1 MAILE
6 KLRVRAGLLLAIVIG
21 LSLPA
26 FVLGDFL
33 NSGGSLFTRS
43 KFEIAEV
50 SGKSIAYT
58 DYETKV
64 KELENIQK
72 MQSGQEGL
80 DEQTV
85 DQIRNV
91 TWENMIQDMLMEK
104 QYDKLGVDVSADEL
118 KDMIAGENPHPAIAQ
133 LFTDPQTGIFN
144 RQAFNNFMQR
154 IQNETEESQ
163 EKTFYL
169 YIENEIFRQRKYQKY
184 LNLVRKGL
192 YATSLETARQQVE
205 SNRTVDGD
213 YLVQNF
219 STISDSM
226 IQVNESDI
234 KKYYTENKNQYK
246 QEESRDIRYVY
257 FEVLPSKADFKA
269 AEQSLESLSPDF
281 VSATDIEQFVN
292 LESDIAFDETN
303 YSKGELPDSL
313 DNFMFNATKGAT
325 FGPYFENNAYKIS
338 RLAAIN
344 YRPDSVKARHIL
356 LRVTQNSAQE
366 VFKQADSL
374 KNLIQKGADFGTLA
388 MMYSSDGSA
397 QTGGDLGWFKEGA
410 MVKPFSDSCFE
421 GKKGEVKLVATQYG
435 LHIIQIQDQS
445 ALIKHI
451 QVGTL
456 VKNVVVGEATDHE
469 YYVKANEFAGINNN
483 YENFNKA
490 IESGKDG
497 FKSDVALRL
506 TPMEKKVNDLV
517 QARQLVTWAYRAD
530 LHEITSNV
538 LKLGNKYVIA
548 AVEKIREEGYTPL
561 EEIRAEVENKVKQ
574 VKKAEKISASIELKK
589 DGAKSLDELAKNLG
603 VPTQTVTQVRFN
615 SSSLGNAG
623 IEPNVIAALNSLEK
637 GKVSQPI
644 IGENGVYVITV
655 NDVVQPGETEVKAMT
670 EQVRSNIIRN
680 YGART
685 NYNTYEALKELANIK
700 DNRREFY

>member
-21 LSLPA
+21 LSLLA

-64 KELENIQK
+64 NELENIQK

-80 DEQTV
+80 DEQTI

-104 QYDKLGVDVSADEL
+104 QYDKLGLDVSDDEL

-133 LFTDPQTGIFN
+133 LFTDPQTGVFN
-144 RQAFNNFMQR
+144 RQAFNSFMQR
-154 IQNETEESQ
+154 IQNETEESK

-169 YIENEIFRQRKYQKY
+169 YIENEIYRQRKYQKF

-192 YATSLETARQQVE
+192 YATSLETAKQQE
-205 SNRTVDGD
+205 ETNRKVDGD

-219 STISDSM
+219 NSISDSA
-226 IQVNESDI
+226 ILVNESDL
-234 KKYYTENKNQYK
+234 KKYYKENENQYK

-257 FEVLPSKADFKA
+257 FEVVPSKADFKS
-269 AEQSLESLSPDF
+269 AEQWIETIKPDF
-281 VSATDIEQFVN
+281 EKAEDVKQFVN
-292 LESDIAFDETN
+292 LESDVAFDETN
-303 YSKGELPDSL
+303 YNKGELSDTL
-313 DNFMFNATKGAT
+313 NDFMFNSAKGAS

-344 YRPDSVKARHIL
+344 FRPDSVKARHIL
-356 LRVTQNSAQE
+356 LRATQNNAQA
-366 VFKQADSL
+366 VYKQADSL
-374 KNLIQKGADFGTLA
+374 MTLVKKGADFATLA
-388 MMYSSDGSA
+388 MLYSSDGSA
-397 QTGGDLGWFKEGA
+397 QKGGDLGWFKEGA

-421 GKKGEVKLVATQYG
+421 GRKGDVKLVATQYG
-435 LHIIQIQDQS
+435 LHIIQILDQS
-445 ALIKHI
+445 ALIKHV

-456 VKNVVVGEATDHE
+456 VKNVVAGEATDHE
-469 YYVKANEFAGINNN
+469 YYVKANEFAGVNND
-483 YENFNKA
+483 YAKFNKA
-490 IESGKDG
+490 LETGKDQL
-497 FKSDVALRL
+497 KTAVALKL
-506 TPMEKKVNDLV
+506 GPMEKKVNDLV
-517 QARQLVTWAYRAD
+517 QARPLVTWAYKAE
-530 LHEITSNV
+530 LHDVTSNV
-538 LKLGNKYVIA
+538 LKLGNKYVVA
-548 AVEKIREEGYTPL
+548 VVEKIREKGYAPL
-561 EEIRAEVENKVKQ
+561 EEIRADIENKVKQ
-574 VKKAEKISASIELKK
+574 EKKAEKISASVESKK
-589 DGAKSLDELAKNLG
+589 NGAKTLDELAKSLG
-603 VPTQTVTQVRFN
+603 VQTQAVTEVRFN

-623 IEPNVIAALNSLEK
+623 VEPNVIAAFCSLEK

-644 IGENGVYVITV
+644 VGENGVYVLAV
-655 NDVVQPGETEVKAMT
+655 NDIVQPSDTELKAMT
-670 EQVRSNIIRN
+670 EATRNNIIRG

-685 NYNTYEALKELANIK
+685 NYFALEALKELARIK

>member
-21 LSLPA
+21 LSLLA

-64 KELENIQK
+64 NELENIQK

-104 QYDKLGVDVSADEL
+104 QYDKLGLDVSDDEL

-133 LFTDPQTGIFN
+133 LFTDPQTGVFN
-144 RQAFNNFMQR
+144 RQAFNGFMQR
-154 IQNETEESQ
+154 IQNEPEESK

-169 YIENEIFRQRKYQKY
+169 YIENEIFRQRKFQKF

-192 YATSLETARQQVE
+192 YATSLETAKQQE
-205 SNRTVDGD
+205 ETGRKVDGD

-219 STISDSM
+219 NSISDSA
-226 IQVNESDI
+226 IQVTESDL
-234 KKYYTENKNQYK
+234 KKYYNENQNKYK
-246 QEESRDIRYVY
+246 QDESRDLRYVY
-257 FEVLPSKADFKA
+257 FEVVPSRADFNAAKQWIENIKPDFEKA
-269 AEQSLESLSPDF
+269 EDVRQFVSLESDVP
-281 VSATDIEQFVN
+281 
-292 LESDIAFDETN
+292 FDETN
-303 YSKGELPDSL
+303 YNKGELPDTL
-313 DNFMFNATKGAT
+313 NEFMFNSPKGAT

-344 YRPDSVKARHIL
+344 FRPDSVKARHIL
-356 LRVTQNSAQE
+356 LRATQNNAQA
-366 VFKQADSL
+366 VYKQADSL
-374 KNLIQKGADFGTLA
+374 MNLIKKGTDFATMA
-388 MMYSSDGSA
+388 MLYSSDGSA
-397 QTGGDLGWFKEGA
+397 QKGGDLGWFKEGA

-421 GKKGEVKLVATQYG
+421 GRKGDIKLVATQYG
-435 LHIIQIQDQS
+435 LHIIQILDQS
-445 ALIKHI
+445 ALIKHV

-456 VKNVVVGEATDHE
+456 VKNVVAGEETDHE
-469 YYVKANEFAGINNN
+469 YYVKANEFAGVNNT
-483 YENFNKA
+483 YEKFIKA
-490 IESGKDG
+490 LETGKNDLKTG
-497 FKSDVALRL
+497 VALKL
-506 TPMEKKVNDLV
+506 APMEKKVNDLV
-517 QARQLVTWAYRAD
+517 QARQLVTWAYKAE
-530 LHEITSNV
+530 LHDVTSNV

-548 AVEKIREEGYTPL
+548 AVEKIREKGFAPL
-561 EEIRAEVENKVKQ
+561 EEIRAEIENKVKQ
-574 VKKAEKISASIELKK
+574 EKKAEKITASIESKK
-589 DGAKSLDELAKNLG
+589 NGAKTLDEMAKNMG
-603 VPTQTVTQVRFN
+603 IQPQPVTEVRFN
-615 SSSLGNAG
+615 STSLGNAG
-623 IEPNVIAALNSLEK
+623 VEPSVIAAFCSLEK

-644 IGENGVYVITV
+644 VGENGVYVLAV
-655 NDVVQPGETEVKAMT
+655 NDIIQPAETEVKAMT
-670 EQVRSNIIRN
+670 EAVRNNIIRG
-680 YGART
+680 YGARA
-685 NYNTYEALKELANIK
+685 NYLALEAMKELAKIK

>member
-21 LSLPA
+21 LSLLA

-64 KELENIQK
+64 NELEDIQK
-72 MQSGQEGL
+72 MQSGSEAL

-104 QYDKLGVDVSADEL
+104 QYDKLGLDVSADEL

-154 IQNETEESQ
+154 IQSETEESK

-169 YIENEIFRQRKYQKY
+169 YIENEIYRQQRYQKY
-184 LNLVRKGL
+184 LILLKKGL
-192 YATSLETARQQVE
+192 YATSLDATRQQLE
-205 SNRTVDGD
+205 TSRKVDGD

-219 STISDSM
+219 NSISDSA
-226 IQVNESDI
+226 IQVSESDL
-234 KKYYTENKNQYK
+234 KKYYNENKNQYK

-257 FEVLPSKADFKA
+257 FEVVPSKADFKA
-269 AEQSLESLSPDF
+269 AEQTIETLRPDF
-281 VSATDIEQFVN
+281 EKAEDVKQFVN
-292 LESDIAFDETN
+292 LESDVPFDEKN
-303 YSKGELPDSL
+303 YNKGELPDTL
-313 DNFMFNATKGAT
+313 DDFMFSSAKGAT
-325 FGPYFENNAYKIS
+325 FGPYFENNAYKIA

-344 YRPDSVKARHIL
+344 FRPDSVKARHIL
-356 LRVTQNSAQE
+356 LRATQNTAQA
-366 VFKQADSL
+366 VYKQADSL
-374 KNLIQKGADFGTLA
+374 MNLIKKGADFSTLA
-388 MMYSSDGSA
+388 MLYSSDGSA

-421 GKKGEVKLVATQYG
+421 GRKGDVKLVATQYG
-435 LHIIQIQDQS
+435 LHVIQIMEQS
-445 ALIKHI
+445 PLIKHV

-456 VKNVVVGEATDHE
+456 VKNVVPSEATDHE
-469 YYVKANEFAGINNN
+469 YYVQANEFAGLNNN
-483 YENFNKA
+483 YEKFNKA
-490 IESGKDG
+490 LETGKDG
-497 FKSDVALRL
+497 LKTAVALKL
-506 TPMEKKVNDLV
+506 EPMAKNVNDLV
-517 QARQLVTWAYRAD
+517 QARQLVTWAYKAK
-530 LHEITSNV
+530 LHEVTSNV
-538 LKLGNKYVIA
+538 LKLGNKYIVA
-548 AVEKIREEGYTPL
+548 AVEKVREKGYAPL
-561 EEIRAEVENKVKQ
+561 EEIHADIENKVKQ
-574 VKKAEKISASIELKK
+574 EKKAEKISASIESKK
-589 DGAKSLDELAKNLG
+589 NGAKTLDELAKNLG
-603 VPTQTVTQVRFN
+603 MQTQPVTEVRFN

-623 IEPNVIAALNSLEK
+623 VEPKVIAAFCSLEK

-644 IGENGVYVITV
+644 VGENGVYVLAT
-655 NDVVQPGETEVKAMT
+655 NDIVEPSETELKST
-670 EQVRSNIIRN
+670 TGQVQNNIIRN
-680 YGART
+680 FGART
-685 NYNTYEALKELANIK
+685 NYFALQALKELAKIK
-700 DNRREFY
+700 DNRKEFY